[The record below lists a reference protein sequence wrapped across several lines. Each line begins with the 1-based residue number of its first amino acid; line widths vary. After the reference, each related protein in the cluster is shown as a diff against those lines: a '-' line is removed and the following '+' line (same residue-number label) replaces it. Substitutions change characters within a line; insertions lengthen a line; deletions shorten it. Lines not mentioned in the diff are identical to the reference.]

1 MAIKCNKP
9 DQLIA
14 FVRANYQTA
23 KIGHPTE
30 LQTKI
35 DFDCGLVMNV
45 FNTGTVNFQ
54 GNSHENATKDNLS
67 KYIETLNATPA

>member
-1 MAIKCNKP
+1 MMKCSKP
-9 DQLIA
+9 DQLLA

-23 KIGHPTE
+23 KISHPTD

-35 DFDCGLVMNV
+35 DFDCGLVMNI

-54 GNSHENATKDNLS
+54 GKSHESPTKDNLI
-67 KYIETLNATPA
+67 KYVDVLNATAT